1 MMRRSVDLPLPLG
14 PSSAVSEPSATSTL
28 TSSSAVKSPKR
39 FVMFC
44 AWMVMSASLRS
55 CAGFTMLRAMQDDA
69 RPSRASN
76 SEVA

>member
-39 FVMFC
+39 FVMC
-44 AWMVMSASLRS
+44 AAWMVMGLLAL
-55 CAGFTMLRAMQDDA
+55 DA
-69 RPSRASN
+69 PVSRD
-76 SEVA
+76 